1 MTSPVITVGKD
12 TPFFDTIKLMGER
25 KIGSLI
31 VVDEDNSLSGLLTS
45 KNLIFKFFE
54 KFPKVKANELN
65 AKDFINTKPIQIPPE
80 FPLIDAL
87 FEMQHKEEDYAIVCN
102 RNTPVGIISSKDILR
117 ILFKSPTVYENHIK
131 NIDSLDELKDIHK
144 TLYKIAENIS
154 ENSRSTSDVLTILS
168 SIHLKIQRR
177 VYDISAKV
185 FNENNPLNLKI
196 ENIPHAF
203 IIMGSGGRREMNLD
217 PDQDNGF
224 IYPDNITDIEK
235 EYLNEFGKM
244 LVENLDYVGYEK
256 CDGNIMVTNPEMSKT
271 IGEWKNDIASW
282 IDNPGKWGIRWSTII
297 FDFDCLVGDEK
308 LVWELRNFI
317 LQKVSQKPAFLLQ
330 ILQSDSNHAIPISFF
345 GSFVTEKK
353 GSKKGTFNL
362 KRTGLMFI
370 VDIAR
375 VFSLYKGITD
385 INTVERL
392 KHLERLNVLTDETV
406 QNVMEAYEIMTNII
420 LSHQIEQAKNNVKLD
435 KFINPKQL
443 SVYKQ
448 EKLKNA
454 LKTVGKFLDTALSY
468 FTGSPF

>member
-1 MTSPVITVGKD
+1 MTSPIITVPEDAK
-12 TPFFDTIKLMGER
+12 FFDTIKIMGER
-25 KIGSLI
+25 KIGSL
-31 VVDEDNSLSGLLTS
+31 VVTDNDNRLRGLLTS

-54 KFPKVKANELN
+54 KFPEKDTTKLF
-65 AKDFINTKPIQIPPE
+65 AKDFTNMRPIRIPPE

-87 FEMQHKEEDYAIVCN
+87 FEMQQKEEDYAVVCN
-102 RNTPVGIISSKDILR
+102 RDTPIGIISSKDILR
-117 ILFKSPTVYENHIK
+117 ILFKAPTIYENHIE
-131 NIDSLDELKDIHK
+131 NINTLDELREIHK
-144 TLYKIAENIS
+144 ELYKIAENIS
-154 ENSRSTSDVLTILS
+154 ENSRTTSDILTILS
-168 SIHLKIQRR
+168 SIHLKIQKK

-185 FNENNPLNLKI
+185 FNENNPLNI
-196 ENIPHAF
+196 NIHNIPHAF

-224 IYPDNITDIEK
+224 VFSDEITDIEK

-244 LVENLDYVGYEK
+244 LVENLAYVGYEK
-256 CDGNIMVTNPEMSKT
+256 CDGNIMVTNPEMAKT
-271 IGEWKNDIASW
+271 LSQWKEDIASW

-297 FDFDCLVGDEK
+297 FDFDCLMGDEK
-308 LVWELRNFI
+308 LVWDLRNFI
-317 LQKVSQKPAFLLQ
+317 LSKVSQKPAFLLQ
-330 ILQSDSNHAIPISFF
+330 ILQSDSTHAIPISFF

-353 GSKKGTFNL
+353 GEKKGTFNL

-385 INTVERL
+385 LNTIERL
-392 KHLERLNVLTDETV
+392 KHLERLNVLTNETV
-406 QNVMEAYEIMTNII
+406 QNVIEAYEIMCNII
-420 LSHQIEQAKNNVKLD
+420 LSHQIEQAKNNEKLD
-435 KFINPKQL
+435 KFINPKKL

-454 LKTVGKFLDTALSY
+454 LKTVSKFLDTALSY

>member
-1 MTSPVITVGKD
+1 
-12 TPFFDTIKLMGER
+12 
-25 KIGSLI
+25 
-31 VVDEDNSLSGLLTS
+31 
-45 KNLIFKFFE
+45 
-54 KFPKVKANELN
+54 
-65 AKDFINTKPIQIPPE
+65 
-80 FPLIDAL
+80 
-87 FEMQHKEEDYAIVCN
+87 
-102 RNTPVGIISSKDILR
+102 
-117 ILFKSPTVYENHIK
+117 
-131 NIDSLDELKDIHK
+131 
-144 TLYKIAENIS
+144 
-154 ENSRSTSDVLTILS
+154 
-168 SIHLKIQRR
+168 
-177 VYDISAKV
+177 
-185 FNENNPLNLKI
+185 
-196 ENIPHAF
+196 
-203 IIMGSGGRREMNLD
+203 
-217 PDQDNGF
+217 
-224 IYPDNITDIEK
+224 
-235 EYLNEFGKM
+235 
-244 LVENLDYVGYEK
+244 VENLDYVGYEK